1 MTVEVIIN
9 VREMA
14 LNERLEDYVTKKVS
28 KLDRYL
34 KILEEAQVDLTQAKS
49 ARSANDRQIAQ
60 ITVRGRGMM
69 LRAEER
75 SDDIYT
81 SFDTALE
88 KIGRQIERYK
98 GRRWRKRGD
107 GQTLANLALEEDEP
121 VEGTEE
127 ELSIAR
133 RKRFQ
138 LTPMSEQEAILQ
150 MELLSHEDFFV
161 FLDDDTHSVN
171 ILYRRRDGNLGLIE
185 TEIL

>member
-9 VREMA
+9 VHEIT

-34 KILEEAQVDLTQAKS
+34 KILEEAHVDLTQTKS
-49 ARSANDRQIAQ
+49 ARSASDRQIAQ

-75 SDDIYT
+75 SDDIYA
-81 SFDTALE
+81 SFDSALE

-98 GRRWRKRGD
+98 GRRWKKRGD
-107 GQTLANLALEEDEP
+107 GQTLADLTFTTQKQDQELEDD
-121 VEGTEE
+121 VQ
-127 ELSIAR
+127 IVR
-133 RKRFQ
+133 RKQFQ
-138 LTPMSEQEAILQ
+138 LTPMSEEEAILQ

-161 FLDDDTHSVN
+161 FLDDVSQSVN
-171 ILYRRRDGNLGLIE
+171 ILYRRRDGSLGLIE
-185 TEIL
+185 TEVM